1 MGEYPYR
8 GSYQLVLNLLHKEY
22 KNGELWVEAYPL
34 SDDLIN
40 LIIPL
45 IQASMQVSIQ
55 AKLKYIKEMDELED
69 KKTLQ
74 LWEDAYAD
82 GVRKATLSSTS
93 WLEDKQRQLERT
105 FHQAARQVDALHR
118 QRRIQTN
125 RPIV

>member
-1 MGEYPYR
+1 MR
-8 GSYQLVLNLLHKEY
+8 RLARAH
-22 KNGELWVEAYPL
+22 
-34 SDDLIN
+34 
-40 LIIPL
+40 